1 MRWVV
6 GISLS
11 AVIGL
16 VTAGAQAR
24 DTATPKSIWEQDTLT
39 GDWGGARTTLKEKSG
54 IDINLTYINEV
65 LGVLSGGINRRASY
79 EGRLDLSVDTDL
91 EKLIGWKGFST
102 HFTVFQIHGSRDN
115 AAANVGSI
123 ADPSNIDAYRTTR
136 LFTAWLQYG
145 SPDEDPLSIRI
156 GQLAGDD
163 EFITS
168 PTAGGLINGT
178 FGWASILAAN
188 ITNGG
193 PAYPLAVPGLRVQ
206 VRPTNEIAIRA
217 AVFSGDPAGSNCF
230 DIAQV
235 CNNHG
240 TTFSFTGGSLWM
252 GEFQYGINQGK
263 DAKGLPGIYK
273 LGVWYATADYADQRF
288 GVNGAGL
295 PVSLANP
302 AAVGPLNR
310 SGNWGIYGV
319 ADQTVWRGEAAS
331 LSLFT
336 RAGAVPSDRNL
347 VSFYIDGGAGIKG
360 LIPGRADDTLT
371 IGAAYQKISS
381 DAAALDEDTLRFA
394 GPPYPIRDEEVV
406 FEMSYQAQIAPWWI
420 LQPDFQYI
428 VHPGGNVP
436 NPNNPAVAVKNAAVL
451 GLRSTIKF

>member
-1 MRWVV
+1 MAAVV
-6 GISLS
+6 GL
-11 AVIGL
+11 A
-16 VTAGAQAR
+16 AGVVQAK
-24 DTATPKSIWEQDTLT
+24 DAPQPKSIWEQDTLT
-39 GDWGGARTTLKEKSG
+39 GDWGGSRTTLKEKNG

-65 LGVLSGGINRRASY
+65 LDVMSGGISRRASY
-79 EGRLDLSVDTDL
+79 EGRLDLSIDTDL

-102 HFTVFQIHGSRDN
+102 HLTIFQIHGSRDN

-188 ITNGG
+188 IASGG
-193 PAYPLAVPGLRVQ
+193 PAYPLATPGLRVQ

-217 AVFSGDPAGSNCF
+217 AVFSGDPAGRNCNGNPQ
-230 DIAQV
+230 I
-235 CNNHG
+235 CNDHG
-240 TTFSFTGGSLWM
+240 TTFSFAGGSLWM
-252 GEFQYGINQGK
+252 SEFQYGINQGK
-263 DAKGLPGIYK
+263 QAKGLPGVYK
-273 LGVWYATADYADQRF
+273 LGVWYATADYADQHF
-288 GVNGAGL
+288 GVNGAGA
-295 PVSLANP
+295 PVSLASP
-302 AAVGPLNR
+302 AAVGPLNH
-310 SGNWGIYGV
+310 SGNWGVYGV
-319 ADQTVWRGEAAS
+319 ADQMVWRGESAS
-331 LSLFT
+331 LNLFT
-336 RAGAVPSDRNL
+336 RAGVVPTNRNL

-360 LIPGRADDTLT
+360 LLPGRADDTLT
-371 IGAAYQKISS
+371 IGAAYEKISS
-381 DAAALDEDTLRFA
+381 DAVALDRDTNTLT
-394 GPPYPIRDEEVV
+394 PPYPIRDEEVV
-406 FEMSYQAQIAPWWI
+406 FEVSYQAQIAPWWI

-436 NPNNPAVAVKNAAVL
+436 DPNNPALTVKNAAVI